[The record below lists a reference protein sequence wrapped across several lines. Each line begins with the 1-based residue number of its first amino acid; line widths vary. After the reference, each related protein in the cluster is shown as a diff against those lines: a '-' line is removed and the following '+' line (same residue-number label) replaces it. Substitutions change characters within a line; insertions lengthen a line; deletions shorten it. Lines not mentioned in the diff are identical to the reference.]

1 MEKKCFLNLGQG
13 SIRNNNKGVWHLVK
27 RRVKET
33 KFFVFF
39 TVEMK
44 ECFALSLPKNV
55 PRMKM
60 DSLSQF
66 EGNVF

>member
-1 MEKKCFLNLGQG
+1 MASGEKESQ
-13 SIRNNNKGVWHLVK
+13 RNK
-27 RRVKET
+27 
-33 KFFVFF
+33 VFF
-39 TVEMK
+39 FIVEKK